1 MLKKL
6 LFCIVAL
13 VSLHGFA
20 QSSVAGKSYE
30 MEMEQ
35 ERLSCFIEFI
45 DSDDYYIEVSSQETE
60 DIVYVVVLSYGKY
73 KIEDGRVVL
82 MDALHDY
89 QMEMV
94 LADETLLMQKGFG
107 FMKGKC
113 FMFPVTSYR
122 TDIPGGID
130 EDINK
135 ANIQEER
142 DRYSVQNKELH
153 NLTYGKYKA
162 IKFAFDLDVY
172 ENNTYCFGFRD
183 CPFSKGTFKRNG
195 NVLNLYDPSLDCT
208 FYLLIGDDNRLI
220 SKSLPGSNGN
230 VFKMIS
236 IPSSHQPQKGGFG
249 CSRIR

>member
-1 MLKKL
+1 MISSIL
-6 LFCIVAL
+6 LGVTM
-13 VSLHGFA
+13 
-20 QSSVAGKSYE
+20 K
-30 MEMEQ
+30 
-35 ERLSCFIEFI
+35 
-45 DSDDYYIEVSSQETE
+45 
-60 DIVYVVVLSYGKY
+60 
-73 KIEDGRVVL
+73 GR
-82 MDALHDY
+82 
-89 QMEMV
+89 
-94 LADETLLMQKGFG
+94 T
-107 FMKGKC
+107 GKC

-195 NVLNLYDPSLDCT
+195 KQIPLYKLYRIAGT
-208 FYLLIGDDNRLI
+208 VI
-220 SKSLPGSNGN
+220 SKNDARHSISLLTTSGVVN
-230 VFKMIS
+230 VKFTKEYYALLA
-236 IPSSHQPQKGGFG
+236 
-249 CSRIR
+249 